1 MINSKS
7 LPKIISMDF
16 CNSFTRL
23 PSSNLVSITI
33 TGTFCSQTIRQKSRT
48 VSGRGPANERI
59 SNIIFNQI
67 AILINHSH
75 NSLLN
80 SLMNIDDVRWH
91 SCGRN
96 DKKQP
101 KTEKSYGKSF
111 TGKFLHDQPT
121 YFASIFRGE
130 FRTHS
135 NIYDES
141 FHENS

>member
-48 VSGRGPANERI
+48 VSGRGPTNKRI
-59 SNIIFNQI
+59 SNTKYQI

-75 NSLLN
+75 NSPLN
-80 SLMNIDDVRWH
+80 SLMNTNDVR
-91 SCGRN
+91 
-96 DKKQP
+96 
-101 KTEKSYGKSF
+101 
-111 TGKFLHDQPT
+111 
-121 YFASIFRGE
+121 
-130 FRTHS
+130 
-135 NIYDES
+135 
-141 FHENS
+141 